1 MDKMKEFVAYQS
13 PPSVDQILVMKE
25 YTDVS
30 ITLMMMRMRIAEQ
43 KKLKPLPLIPTLKT
57 TLLQQRQ

>member
-13 PPSVDQILVMKE
+13 APSVVQILVMKE

-30 ITLMMMRMRIAEQ
+30 VTLMMMRMRIAEQ
-43 KKLKPLPLIPTLKT
+43 KKLKPIPTLKT
-57 TLLQQRQ
+57 TLLRKRQ